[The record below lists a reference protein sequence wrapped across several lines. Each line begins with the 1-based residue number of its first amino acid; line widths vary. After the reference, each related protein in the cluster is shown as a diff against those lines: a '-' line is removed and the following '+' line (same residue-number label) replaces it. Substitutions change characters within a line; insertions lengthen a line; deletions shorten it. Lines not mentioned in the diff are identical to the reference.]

1 MSDTRFLANLL
12 QVLEMHSVY
21 YNMARWRIC
30 ITKITNHEDRA
41 QILYCETMKW
51 IMQLI
56 NAKQILDVC
65 GHNLFLNVESIKY
78 AAQGRINKIHTYDSF
93 WLLIKLTI
101 AFRREELSNKHYL
114 KRKTWSSGSSSV
126 VDSGVNF

>member
-1 MSDTRFLANLL
+1 
-12 QVLEMHSVY
+12 
-21 YNMARWRIC
+21 
-30 ITKITNHEDRA
+30 
-41 QILYCETMKW
+41 MKW

-56 NAKQILDVC
+56 NANQILDVC
-65 GHNLFLNVESIKY
+65 GHNLFLNVETIKC
-78 AAQGRINKIHTYDSF
+78 AEQGRINKIHTYDSF